1 VVRDKGCAFPGC
13 GRPPRWCHAHHMIH
27 WADGGKTSVENSALV
42 CPHHHRLVH
51 HDGWTV
57 RLKDGHPVFTPPDG

>member
-1 VVRDKGCAFPGC
+1 
-13 GRPPRWCHAHHMIH
+13 MIH

-42 CPHHHRLVH
+42 CPYHHRLVH